1 VPTRRL
7 PSADSAGTARRT
19 TPQARQ
25 QAGLQEG
32 AVSLRRRHAPAPV
45 RRSPGFQHGTERPSR
60 LRVSLVPFYVFV
72 VRSGSQHV

>member
-45 RRSPGFQHGTERPSR
+45 RRSPGFQHGTERPSP